1 MPCAASCL
9 PACLLSGSALA
20 LVETAHRQLLAESV
34 EGGYECGSEGYSLSY
49 LVSVAARPSGGW

>member
-20 LVETAHRQLLAESV
+20 FETAHGQLLAESV
-34 EGGYECGSEGYSLSY
+34 EGCYECGSEGHSLSY
-49 LVSVAARPSGGW
+49 LVSVAARPSGRW